1 MTASDPTFGL
11 PPQPDPQTGQPRP
24 PHAPA
29 LHTNRTPP
37 ELDRD
42 RETTLSRKP
51 KPPPEQGP
59 VLAWYRASWYG
70 TVRSG
75 VGSFV
80 LLLIGLTVLGWIK
93 GIGFHI
99 FGFWFIW
106 VIAVLAALGVA
117 ASTRKDWC
125 AAGADW
131 VMHQKAWVR
140 TYELVEIK
148 TRGISNTI
156 YVYLTDKDGRKI
168 DASIDILQSDRLVWD
183 LLYNGMRH
191 SVAKGAA
198 LKGTARSALGLH
210 SPTNPPTSTA

>member
-1 MTASDPTFGL
+1 MTTSDPTAGL
-11 PPQPDPQTGQPRP
+11 PPKPDPQTGQPRP

-37 ELDRD
+37 ESDRD
-42 RETTLSRKP
+42 RETRLSRKP
-51 KPPPEQGP
+51 EPPPGQGP

-70 TVRSG
+70 TVRLG
-75 VGSFV
+75 IVGFV
-80 LLLIGLTVLGWIK
+80 ILLVGAAVLGYIK
-93 GIGFHI
+93 GYGLHVFSL
-99 FGFWFIW
+99 WFTW
-106 VIAVLAALGVA
+106 LVMGLAAVGIA

-131 VMHQKAWVR
+131 VMHQGAWVL
-140 TYELVEIK
+140 TYELTEIK

-210 SPTNPPTSTA
+210 PPTSTPPTTA